1 MKTRPEFK
9 TVGDLV
15 DLRKAKV
22 VSANPEYQRGAVWTL
37 DQKKKLIDSVLRGYQ
52 LPVIYLHFIDRETAG
67 LRQQSYE
74 VIDGQQRIE
83 ALFQYVEGAF
93 PLYTIDSERARFPRF
108 LWDDP
113 CPWGG
118 KYFRQL
124 PDELQ
129 VQLMQ
134 AEIPIAQIESENSN
148 EVRDLFVRLQ
158 SGYPLNAQEKR
169 DAYPGQF
176 TEFILSLGGKP
187 AIARYPGHDFF
198 RLIRNTGSKTDR
210 GRARQ
215 LGAQIAMLYL
225 ERRKNGSHHFV
236 DITTKNSIDDYY
248 YRNLDFDS
256 DSQDCNRLWRIL
268 DELHRLLGDGKRP
281 KLSNHEAIHLVLFVD
296 TIWDDYTRSW
306 TKVLP
311 TAQGKF
317 ASALAEARDSDR
329 SGEPNETWLKY
340 GVLTRAGNDQGDTIR
355 RRHRF
360 FSQRVVEFLGDSL
373 ERKDPKRGFGPIERE
388 IVYWKDNGICRVCDD
403 EVLWNEAE
411 IHHVNPHSHGGKTV
425 LANGALVHKS
435 CHPKSRRATEEFA
448 SEFTLRND

>member
-9 TVGDLV
+9 TVEDLV
-15 DLRKAKV
+15 DLRRAKV
-22 VSANPEYQRGAVWTL
+22 LSANPEYQRGAVWTL

-52 LPVIYLHFIDRETAG
+52 LPVIYLHYIDRETAG

-74 VIDGQQRIE
+74 VIDGQQRID

-93 PLYTIDSERARFPRF
+93 PLYTVESERARFPRF
-108 LWDDP
+108 LQDDP

-124 PDELQ
+124 PDELRD
-129 VQLMQ
+129 QLLK
-134 AEIPIAQIESENSN
+134 AEIPIAQINSQNSN

-187 AIARYPGHDFF
+187 AITRFPGHDFF
-198 RLIRNTGSKTDR
+198 RLIRTMGGRTDR

-215 LGAQIAMLYL
+215 LAAQIAMLFL
-225 ERRKNGSHHFV
+225 ERRKNSSHHFV

-256 DSQDCNRLWRIL
+256 DSQDCKRLLAIL

-281 KLSNHEAIHLVLFVD
+281 KLSNHEAIHLVLFLD

-306 TKVLP
+306 TETLA
-311 TAQGKF
+311 TAQGEF
-317 ASALAEARDSDR
+317 AAALAEARESDR
-329 SGEPNETWLKY
+329 RGDPNETWLKY

-355 RRHRF
+355 RRHRYF
-360 FSQRVVEFLGDSL
+360 TQRMVEFLNSDL
-373 ERKDPKRGFGPIERE
+373 VRKDSRRGFGPLERE
-388 IVYWKDNGICRVCDD
+388 IIYWRDDGNCQACDD
-403 EVLWNEAE
+403 EVHWNDAE
-411 IHHVNPHSHGGKTV
+411 IHHVKPHSRGGKTI
-425 LANGALVHKS
+425 LANGALVHKT
-435 CHPKSRRATEEFA
+435 CHPKSSQATEDFA
-448 SEFTLRND
+448 NKYARK